1 MQHAAQ
7 ERANLRQA
15 CKALVVGLPLLGAG
29 AGSAEARDYDRENQY
44 GAIAVHESMQAKFPV
59 FDRTRLMNAVTVN
72 DIDRAPFLPDGVRVG
87 NYMLFPEVSASVVK
101 ADNMFTLKD
110 RPADIRNEIAANLNV
125 ISQLPRHMFDF
136 MLSGRAVSYQTH
148 DERNFAD
155 GAAHINARIDINSG
169 HALVGN
175 FMTKID
181 HEEDRSDET
190 PATAKRSVEIWDSK
204 ADVGFVRSVGRLT
217 THVGASAEHKE
228 YHAAEG
234 FDGGRV
240 SQSYRDT
247 DFYTSYLKTRYQLS
261 PGYTVMARFAGLAEQ
276 NRGSLTFN
284 RSNHGV
290 EATVGMEFNVSS
302 LFQASVEGG
311 LTTRDYDQKALVD
324 ITTGVFDSRFAWL
337 MMPSLTVY
345 GKALRRATQT
355 NAIGASGRIDTVA
368 GGSLEYELQ
377 RNIVLKGGAQFTHME
392 FMGTSR
398 IDGQWLFNASAQYFY
413 NKNIYFTLEYI
424 REKRDSNEIGYDYQ
438 DNKIMASVKFRH

>member
-1 MQHAAQ
+1 MGDI
-7 ERANLRQA
+7 RKNR
-15 CKALVVGLPLLGAG
+15 LPL
-29 AGSAEARDYDRENQY
+29 EQY
-44 GAIAVHESMQAKFPV
+44 
-59 FDRTRLMNAVTVN
+59 
-72 DIDRAPFLPDGVRVG
+72 
-87 NYMLFPEVSASVVK
+87 
-101 ADNMFTLKD
+101 
-110 RPADIRNEIAANLNV
+110 
-125 ISQLPRHMFDF
+125 
-136 MLSGRAVSYQTH
+136 
-148 DERNFAD
+148 ERNFAD
-155 GAAHINARIDINSG
+155 GAAHINARLDINSG

-190 PATAKRSVEIWDSK
+190 PANAKRSVEIWDSK

-217 THVGASAEHKE
+217 ANVGASAEHKE

-234 FDGGRV
+234 FDGSRV

-247 DFYTSYLKTRYQLS
+247 DFYTTYLKSRYQLS
-261 PGYTVMARFAGLAEQ
+261 PGYTLTGRLAGLAEQ
-276 NRGSLTFN
+276 NRGSPTFN
-284 RSNHGV
+284 RTNHGV
-290 EATVGMEFNVSS
+290 EATVGMEFYVSS

-311 LTTRDYDQKALVD
+311 LTTRDYDQRALVD
-324 ITTGVFDSRFAWL
+324 ITTAVFDSRFAWL

-355 NAIGASGRIDTVA
+355 NAIGASGRLDNVA
-368 GGSLEYELQ
+368 GGSFEYELQ

-413 NKNIYFTLEYI
+413 NKNIYFTLEYVH
-424 REKRDSNEIGYDYQ
+424 EKRDSNELGYDYQ